1 MFQSDYMSYPWN
13 LKFILKYSPKQAK
26 RNLQFRLTKRKTV
39 ITVCDAPSS
48 VLSPWGASSKCILR
62 EYSIYVLE
70 WALMKTNKTRVYL
83 LPSAIEISSLNW
95 TMTSSRHCPLIAFLC
110 LLVTRMRGDVG
121 PFSSSTAW
129 RISHTSGSWRTGGGT
144 LGHFW

>member
-1 MFQSDYMSYPWN
+1 MFQSDCMSYPWN
-13 LKFILKYSPKQAK
+13 LTFILKCSPKQAK

-39 ITVCDAPSS
+39 ITVCHAPS
-48 VLSPWGASSKCILR
+48 VLSPWGASYKCIR
-62 EYSIYVLE
+62 EYSICVLE

-129 RISHTSGSWRTGGGT
+129 RNSHTLGSWRTGGGT
-144 LGHFW
+144 LVHFW

>member
-1 MFQSDYMSYPWN
+1 MFQSDCMSYRWN

-26 RNLQFRLTKRKTV
+26 RNLQFRLTERKTV
-39 ITVCDAPSS
+39 ITVCHAPS
-48 VLSPWGASSKCILR
+48 VLSPQSVRC
-62 EYSIYVLE
+62 VLQVHKRVQYLCARGRH
-70 WALMKTNKTRVYL
+70 WWKQKRRVYL
-83 LPSAIEISSLNW
+83 LPSATEISSLNW

-129 RISHTSGSWRTGGGT
+129 RISHTLGSWRTGGGT
-144 LGHFW
+144 FVHFW